1 MICSKTATKRQNGRF
16 MLLRYLLYNEEVAD
30 IRISAGKGEKVLK
43 LLIKKAT
50 VQIESELI
58 TLFER
63 IEKLIE
69 TGLLKDE

>member
-1 MICSKTATKRQNGRF
+1 M
-16 MLLRYLLYNEEVAD
+16 LRYLLYNEEVAD
-30 IRISAGKGEKVLK
+30 VRISAGKGEKVLK
-43 LLIKKAT
+43 LLMKKAT

-63 IEKLIE
+63 IEELIE